1 MALSFYR
8 KSLQY
13 SLFALSL
20 AWTAMLTADPVF
32 GQASIRSRDLASAN
46 DWTAV
51 PNYSP
56 QTAYVPSW
64 NAQPNSWRLGVAIDN
79 LDAGVILKDVDR
91 GMPAD
96 RAGLK
101 PGDVIVNVEGY
112 QVGYV
117 NGSLYDLGDEIRRRV
132 DQDGKVDFLVYDQAQ
147 RRLQNK
153 PITLV
158 QQSTAGIRGQVVC
171 SERITLTTQAV
182 LTVRLRD
189 VTYPNWQNVEV
200 GNHVIPSPPHPPIPY
215 AIQID
220 QSQIYPDHRYA
231 VDAYLVDR
239 GQIVLQSP
247 SPVSVN
253 PLSNNGQVQVSL
265 VKVGGSTAPN
275 GGYAVGQLD
284 QIAQW
289 YRQYLR
295 RDATTQELSAW
306 QNYLQA
312 GKSPQDIL
320 AYILGSSEYFDR
332 MGNQRDPYLVE
343 LFRNLNG
350 RQPSAAELQQFAS
363 QYQQYSGARTDFVRD
378 VLRVQPN
385 GL

>member
-1 MALSFYR
+1 MMALKHR
-8 KSLQY
+8 WKQSLAC
-13 SLFALSL
+13 LFAASVMLCGATAEL
-20 AWTAMLTADPVF
+20 AH
-32 GQASIRSRDLASAN
+32 GQASIRSRDLAGPN
-46 DWTAV
+46 DWTAA
-51 PNYSP
+51 PNLSP

-64 NAQPNSWRLGVAIDN
+64 NSQPNSWRLGVAIDN
-79 LDAGVILKDVDR
+79 VDTGVVLTDVER
-91 GMPAD
+91 GLPAD

-101 PGDVIVNVEGY
+101 RGDVIVNVQGY

-117 NGSLYDLGDEIRRRV
+117 NGGLFDLGDEIRRRV
-132 DQDGKVDFLVYDQAQ
+132 DQDGKVNFLVYDQAQ
-147 RRLQNK
+147 RRLQSM
-153 PITLV
+153 PINLV
-158 QQSTAGIRGQVVC
+158 QQSSAGIRGQVVC
-171 SERITLTTQAV
+171 NERVTLTTQAV

-189 VTYPNWQNVEV
+189 VTYPNWNNVEV
-200 GNHVIPSPPHPPIPY
+200 GNHVIPSPPHPPIPF

-220 QSQIYPDHRYA
+220 PSSIYPDHRYA

-247 SPVSVN
+247 SAVPVT
-253 PLSNNGQVQVSL
+253 PLSATAPIQVSL

-275 GGYAVGQLD
+275 GTYAVGQLD

-332 MGNQRDPYLVE
+332 LGNQRDPYLAEVY
-343 LFRNLNG
+343 RNLNG
-350 RQPSAAELQQFAS
+350 RPPSAAELQQFAS
-363 QYQQYSGARTDFVRD
+363 QYQQYGGARTDFVRD
-378 VLRVQPN
+378 VLRIQPN

>member
-1 MALSFYR
+1 
-8 KSLQY
+8 
-13 SLFALSL
+13 
-20 AWTAMLTADPVF
+20 
-32 GQASIRSRDLASAN
+32 
-46 DWTAV
+46 
-51 PNYSP
+51 
-56 QTAYVPSW
+56 
-64 NAQPNSWRLGVAIDN
+64 VAIDN

-112 QVGYV
+112 QGGNV

-200 GNHVIPSPPHPPIPY
+200 GNHVIPSPPHPPMPY

-332 MGNQRDPYLVE
+332 MGNQRDPFLVE

-363 QYQQYSGARTDFVRD
+363 QYQGYSGARTDFVRD

-385 GL
+385 GF